1 MISKYFFMDHY
12 FFILLLNFTFKR
24 GALKMNELKV
34 ISNFKTIN
42 IKPLK
47 TLEKRLNKFSEK
59 GYKIAETNIEYN
71 LADGGRILLEK
82 R

>member
-1 MISKYFFMDHY
+1 
-12 FFILLLNFTFKR
+12 
-24 GALKMNELKV
+24 MNELKL

-47 TLEKRLNKFSEK
+47 TLEKRLNKLSEK
-59 GYKIAETNIEYN
+59 GYKIAQTNIEYN